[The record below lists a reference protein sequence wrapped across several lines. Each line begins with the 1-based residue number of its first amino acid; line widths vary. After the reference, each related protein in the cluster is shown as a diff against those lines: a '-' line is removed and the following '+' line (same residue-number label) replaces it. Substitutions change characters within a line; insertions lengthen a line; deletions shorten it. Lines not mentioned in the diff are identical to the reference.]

1 MLVGHVVM
9 SRALLPFFVSAGF
22 LLNFALLFTLHNKLL
37 KSQCLL
43 LKKAATAASL
53 TTFTGT

>member
-22 LLNFALLFTLHNKLL
+22 LLYFALHNKLL